1 MYKSV
6 LITGGAGFI
15 GSHLVRKWVSSYPQ
29 TKVVN
34 LDILTYASDI
44 DNLKE
49 IENKSNYFFVKG
61 DIADPLLVT
70 KLFELYDF
78 DGVIHLAAE
87 SHVDQSIEKPMNFAA
102 TNVIGT
108 LNLLEIARKTWQNKF
123 EGKLFYHVSTDEV
136 YGTLQE
142 TGSFSE
148 TTAYDPRSPYSASK
162 ASSDH
167 FVKAYSITYEMP
179 TIISNSSNNYGP
191 NQHVEKLIPLVIK
204 NIVNKEPIPIYG
216 DGKNIRD
223 WIYVEDHIEA
233 IDLIFNNGERGHKY
247 NIGGDNEIRNIDLVN
262 KIIISCDNLL
272 GRSKGDSK
280 SLIKFVEDRKG
291 HDYRYSVDSSKLK
304 NDLDWYPKTDFEKG
318 LKKTILYYLKKFGV
332 V

>member
-1 MYKSV
+1 MYKSI

-15 GSHLVRKWVSSYPQ
+15 GSHLVRRWVNSYAE

-34 LDILTYASDI
+34 LDMLTYASNI
-44 DNLKE
+44 KNLKE
-49 IENKSNYFFVKG
+49 IENKNNYFFVKG
-61 DIADPLLVT
+61 DVADPLLVA

-87 SHVDQSIEKPMNFAA
+87 SHVDQSIEKPMNFAT

-108 LNLLEIARKTWQNKF
+108 LNLLEIARKNWQNKF
-123 EGKLFYHVSTDEV
+123 KGKLFYHVSTDEV

-142 TGSFSE
+142 TGSFLE

-167 FVKAYSITYEMP
+167 FVKAYSVTYGMP
-179 TIISNSSNNYGP
+179 IIISNSSNNYGP

-204 NIVNKEPIPIYG
+204 NIVNREPVPIYG

-233 IDLIFNNGERGHKY
+233 IDLIFNNGVKGQKY
-247 NIGGDNEIRNIDLVN
+247 SIGGDNEIRNIDLVN
-262 KIIISCDNLL
+262 KIIILCDNLL
-272 GRSKGDSK
+272 GRSEGDSK

-304 NDLDWYPKTDFEKG
+304 NDLDWYPKTNFEKG
-318 LKKTILYYLKKFGV
+318 LKKTILYYLKKFGAV
-332 V
+332 

>member
-1 MYKSV
+1 MYKSI

-15 GSHLVRKWVSSYPQ
+15 GSHLVKRWVSLYPQ

-34 LDILTYASDI
+34 LDALTYASDI

-61 DIADPLLVT
+61 DIADSLLVA

-87 SHVDQSIEKPMNFAA
+87 SHVDQSIEKPMNFAN

-108 LNLLEIARKTWQNKF
+108 LNLLEIARKAWQNKF
-123 EGKLFYHVSTDEV
+123 KGKLFYHVSTDEV

-167 FVKAYSITYEMP
+167 FVKAYSVTYGMP

-204 NIVNKEPIPIYG
+204 NIVNREPIPIYG

-233 IDLIFNNGERGHKY
+233 INLIFNNGERGHKY

-262 KIIISCDNLL
+262 KIIILCDNLL
-272 GRSKGDSK
+272 GQSKGDSK
-280 SLIKFVEDRKG
+280 NLIKFVEDRKG

-304 NDLDWYPKTDFEKG
+304 NDLDWYPKTNFEKG
-318 LKKTILYYLKKFGV
+318 LKKTILYYLKKFGAV
-332 V
+332 

>member
-1 MYKSV
+1 MYKSI

-15 GSHLVRKWVSSYPQ
+15 GSHLVRIWVSSFPQ

-34 LDILTYASDI
+34 LDKLTYASDI

-49 IENKSNYFFVKG
+49 IQNKSNYFFVKG
-61 DIADPLLVT
+61 DISDPLLVT

-87 SHVDQSIEKPMNFAA
+87 SHVDQSIEKPMNFAY

-123 EGKLFYHVSTDEV
+123 KGKLFYHVSTDEV

-162 ASSDH
+162 ASADH
-167 FVKAYSITYEMP
+167 FVNAYSITYGMP
-179 TIISNSSNNYGP
+179 IIISNSSNNYGP

-204 NIVNKEPIPIYG
+204 NIVNREPIPIYG

-233 IDLIFNNGERGHKY
+233 INSIFNNGERGHKY

-262 KIIISCDNLL
+262 KIIILCDNLL

-304 NDLDWYPKTDFEKG
+304 NDLDWYPKTNFEKG
-318 LKKTILYYLKKFGV
+318 LKKTILYYLKKFGAV
-332 V
+332 

>member
-1 MYKSV
+1 MGKTI

-15 GSHLVRKWVSSYPQ
+15 GSHLVKRWLNFYPN
-29 TKVVN
+29 TRIVN
-34 LDILTYASDI
+34 LDALTYASDL

-49 IENKSNYFFVKG
+49 CNSRKNYSFIHG
-61 DIADPLLVT
+61 DITDSKLVN
-70 KLFELYDF
+70 KLFKEYQF
-78 DGVIHLAAE
+78 EAVIHLAAE
-87 SHVDQSIEKPMNFAA
+87 SHVDQSIENPLNFAR
-102 TNVIGT
+102 TNILGT
-108 LNLLEIARKTWQNKF
+108 LNLLESSRNFWNGNF
-123 EGKLFYHVSTDEV
+123 NDKLFYHVSTDEV

-142 TGSFSE
+142 EGSFSE

-167 FVKAYSITYEMP
+167 FVKAYHVTYGIP

-191 NQHVEKLIPLVIK
+191 NQHVEKLIPLVVK
-204 NIVNKEPIPIYG
+204 NIVKREPIPIYG

-223 WIYVEDHIEA
+223 WIYVEDHVEA
-233 IDLIFNNGERGHKY
+233 IDLIFNNGGKGQKY

-262 KIIISCDNLL
+262 KIIILSDNLL
-272 GRSKGDSK
+272 GRSQGDSK

-318 LKKTILYYLKKFGV
+318 LKKTILHYLKKFGAV
-332 V
+332 

>member
-1 MYKSV
+1 MYKSI

-15 GSHLVRKWVSSYPQ
+15 GAHLLKRWVSSYPQ
-29 TKVVN
+29 TKVIN
-34 LDILTYASDI
+34 LDMLTYASDI

-49 IENKSNYFFVKG
+49 IENKGNYFFVKG
-61 DIADPLLVT
+61 DIADPLLVA

-87 SHVDQSIEKPMNFAA
+87 SHVDQSIEKPMNFAY

-123 EGKLFYHVSTDEV
+123 KGKLFYHVSTDEV

-162 ASSDH
+162 ASADH
-167 FVKAYSITYEMP
+167 FVNAYSITYGMP
-179 TIISNSSNNYGP
+179 IIISNSSNNYGP

-204 NIVNKEPIPIYG
+204 NIVNREPIPIYG

-233 IDLIFNNGERGHKY
+233 INSIFNNGERGHKY

-262 KIIISCDNLL
+262 KIIILCDNLL

-304 NDLDWYPKTDFEKG
+304 NDLDWYPKTNFEKG
-318 LKKTILYYLKKFGV
+318 LKKTILYYLKKFGAV
-332 V
+332 

>member
-304 NDLDWYPKTDFEKG
+304 NDLDWYPKTNFEKG
-318 LKKTILYYLKKFGV
+318 LKKTILYYLKKFGAV
-332 V
+332 

>member
-1 MYKSV
+1 MYKSI

-15 GSHLVRKWVSSYPQ
+15 GSHLVRRWVNSYAE

-34 LDILTYASDI
+34 LDMLTYASNI
-44 DNLKE
+44 KNLKE

-61 DIADPLLVT
+61 DIADPLLVA
-70 KLFELYDF
+70 KLFKLYDF

-87 SHVDQSIEKPMNFAA
+87 SHVDQSIEKPMNFAT

-108 LNLLEIARKTWQNKF
+108 LNLLEIARKNWQNKF
-123 EGKLFYHVSTDEV
+123 KGKLFYHVSTDEV

-142 TGSFSE
+142 TGSFLE

-167 FVKAYSITYEMP
+167 FVKAYSVTYGMP
-179 TIISNSSNNYGP
+179 IIISNSSNNYGP

-204 NIVNKEPIPIYG
+204 NIANREPIPIYG

-233 IDLIFNNGERGHKY
+233 INLIFNNGERGQKY
-247 NIGGDNEIRNIDLVN
+247 NIGGDNEIRNIDLIN
-262 KIIISCDNLL
+262 KIIILCDNLL

-280 SLIKFVEDRKG
+280 SLMKFVEDRKG

-304 NDLDWYPKTDFEKG
+304 NDLGWYPKTNFEKG
-318 LKKTILYYLKKFGV
+318 LKKTILYYLKKVGTV
-332 V
+332 

>member
-1 MYKSV
+1 MYKSI

-15 GSHLVRKWVSSYPQ
+15 GSHLVRRWVSLYPQ

-34 LDILTYASDI
+34 LDALTYASDI

-49 IENKSNYFFVKG
+49 IENKSNYFFVNG
-61 DIADPLLVT
+61 DIADSLLVA

-87 SHVDQSIEKPMNFAA
+87 SHVDQSIEKPMNFAN

-108 LNLLEIARKTWQNKF
+108 LNLLEIARKTWKDKF
-123 EGKLFYHVSTDEV
+123 KGKLFYHVSTDEV

-162 ASSDH
+162 ASADH
-167 FVKAYSITYEMP
+167 FVNAYSITYGMP
-179 TIISNSSNNYGP
+179 TVVSNSSNNYGP

-204 NIVNKEPIPIYG
+204 NIVNREPIPIYG

-223 WIYVEDHIEA
+223 WIYVQDHIEA
-233 IDLIFNNGERGHKY
+233 INLIFNNGERGHKY

-262 KIIISCDNLL
+262 KIIILCDNLL

-304 NDLDWYPKTDFEKG
+304 NDLDWYPKTNFEKG
-318 LKKTILYYLKKFGV
+318 LKETILYYLKKFGAV
-332 V
+332 

>member
-1 MYKSV
+1 MYKSI

-15 GSHLVRKWVSSYPQ
+15 GSHLVRRWVNSYAE

-34 LDILTYASDI
+34 LDMLTYASNI
-44 DNLKE
+44 KNLKE

-61 DIADPLLVT
+61 DIADPLLVA
-70 KLFELYDF
+70 KLFKLYDF

-87 SHVDQSIEKPMNFAA
+87 SHVDQSIEKPMNFAT

-108 LNLLEIARKTWQNKF
+108 LNLLEIARKNWQNKF
-123 EGKLFYHVSTDEV
+123 KGKLFYHVSTDEV

-142 TGSFSE
+142 TGSFLE

-167 FVKAYSITYEMP
+167 FVKAYSVTYGMP
-179 TIISNSSNNYGP
+179 IIISNSSNNYGP

-204 NIVNKEPIPIYG
+204 NIVNREPIPIYG

-233 IDLIFNNGERGHKY
+233 INLIFNNGERGQKY
-247 NIGGDNEIRNIDLVN
+247 NIGGDNEIRNIDLIN
-262 KIIISCDNLL
+262 KIIILCDNLL

-280 SLIKFVEDRKG
+280 SLMKFVEDRKG

-304 NDLDWYPKTDFEKG
+304 NDLGWYPKTNFEKG
-318 LKKTILYYLKKFGV
+318 LKKTILYYLKKVGTV
-332 V
+332 

>member
-1 MYKSV
+1 MYKSI

-15 GSHLVRKWVSSYPQ
+15 GSHLVRRWVNSYAE

-34 LDILTYASDI
+34 LDMLTYASNI
-44 DNLKE
+44 KNLKE
-49 IENKSNYFFVKG
+49 IENKNNYFFVKG
-61 DIADPLLVT
+61 DIADPLLVA

-87 SHVDQSIEKPMNFAA
+87 SHVDQSIEKPMNFAT

-108 LNLLEIARKTWQNKF
+108 LNLLEIARKNWQNKF
-123 EGKLFYHVSTDEV
+123 KGKLFYHVSTDEV

-142 TGSFSE
+142 AGSFLE
-148 TTAYDPRSPYSASK
+148 TTPYDPRSPYSASK

-167 FVKAYSITYEMP
+167 FVKAYSATYGMP
-179 TIISNSSNNYGP
+179 IIISNSSNNYGAH
-191 NQHVEKLIPLVIK
+191 QHVEKLIPLVIK
-204 NIVNKEPIPIYG
+204 NIVNREPIPIYG

-233 IDLIFNNGERGHKY
+233 INLIFNNGERGHKY

-262 KIIISCDNLL
+262 KIIILCDNLL
-272 GRSKGDSK
+272 GRSEGDSK

-304 NDLDWYPKTDFEKG
+304 NDLDWYPNTNFEKG
-318 LKKTILYYLKKFGV
+318 LKKTILYYLKNVGAV
-332 V
+332 

>member
-1 MYKSV
+1 MYKSI

-15 GSHLVRKWVSSYPQ
+15 GSHLVRRWVNSYAE

-34 LDILTYASDI
+34 LDMLTYASNI
-44 DNLKE
+44 KNLKE
-49 IENKSNYFFVKG
+49 IENKNNYFFVKG
-61 DIADPLLVT
+61 DIADPLLVA

-87 SHVDQSIEKPMNFAA
+87 SHVDQSIEKPMNFAT

-108 LNLLEIARKTWQNKF
+108 LNLLEIARKNWQNKF
-123 EGKLFYHVSTDEV
+123 KGKLFYHVSTDEV

-142 TGSFSE
+142 TGSFLE

-167 FVKAYSITYEMP
+167 FVKAYSVTYGMP
-179 TIISNSSNNYGP
+179 IIISNSSNNYGP

-204 NIVNKEPIPIYG
+204 NIVNREPIPIYG

-233 IDLIFNNGERGHKY
+233 INLIFNNGERGHKY

-262 KIIISCDNLL
+262 KIIILCDNLL

-280 SLIKFVEDRKG
+280 SLVKFVEDRKG

-304 NDLDWYPKTDFEKG
+304 NDLGWYPKTDFEKG
-318 LKKTILYYLKKFGV
+318 LKKTILYYLKKVGAV
-332 V
+332 

>member
-1 MYKSV
+1 MYKSI

-15 GSHLVRKWVSSYPQ
+15 GSHLVRRWVISYPQ

-34 LDILTYASDI
+34 LDMLTYASDI

-61 DIADPLLVT
+61 DISDPLLVA

-123 EGKLFYHVSTDEV
+123 KGKLFYHVSTDEV

-148 TTAYDPRSPYSASK
+148 TTAYNPRSPYSASK
-162 ASSDH
+162 ASADH
-167 FVKAYSITYEMP
+167 FVRAYSITYKMP
-179 TIISNSSNNYGP
+179 TIISNSSNNYGAH
-191 NQHVEKLIPLVIK
+191 QHVEKLIPLVIK
-204 NIVNKEPIPIYG
+204 NIVNREPIPIYG

-233 IDLIFNNGERGHKY
+233 INLIFNNGERGQKY

-262 KIIISCDNLL
+262 KIIILCDNLL
-272 GRSKGDSK
+272 GRSEGDSK

-291 HDYRYSVDSSKLK
+291 HDYRYSVDSSKLRD
-304 NDLDWYPKTDFEKG
+304 NLGWHPKTNFEKG
-318 LKKTILYYLKKFGV
+318 LKKTILYYLKKFGAV
-332 V
+332 

>member
-1 MYKSV
+1 MYKSI

-15 GSHLVRKWVSSYPQ
+15 GSHLVRRWVNSYAE

-34 LDILTYASDI
+34 LDMLTYASNI
-44 DNLKE
+44 KNLKE

-61 DIADPLLVT
+61 DIADPLLVA

-87 SHVDQSIEKPMNFAA
+87 SHVDQSIEKPMNFAT

-108 LNLLEIARKTWQNKF
+108 LNLLEIARKNWQNKF
-123 EGKLFYHVSTDEV
+123 KGKLFHHVSTDEV

-142 TGSFSE
+142 TGSFLE

-167 FVKAYSITYEMP
+167 FVKAYSVTYGMP
-179 TIISNSSNNYGP
+179 IIISNSSNNYGP

-204 NIVNKEPIPIYG
+204 NIVNREPIPIYG

-233 IDLIFNNGERGHKY
+233 INLIFNNGERGQKY
-247 NIGGDNEIRNIDLVN
+247 NIGGDNEIRNIDLIN
-262 KIIISCDNLL
+262 KIIILCDNLL

-280 SLIKFVEDRKG
+280 SLMKFVEDRKG

-304 NDLDWYPKTDFEKG
+304 NDLGWYPKTNFEKG
-318 LKKTILYYLKKFGV
+318 LKKTILYYLKKVGTV
-332 V
+332 

>member
-1 MYKSV
+1 MYKSI

-15 GSHLVRKWVSSYPQ
+15 GSHLVRRWVSSYSQ

-34 LDILTYASDI
+34 LDMLTYASDI
-44 DNLKE
+44 NNLKE

-70 KLFELYDF
+70 KLFELYHF

-87 SHVDQSIEKPMNFAA
+87 SHVDQSIEKPMNFAT

-108 LNLLEIARKTWQNKF
+108 LNLLEIARKNWQNKF
-123 EGKLFYHVSTDEV
+123 KGKLFYHVSTDEV

-142 TGSFSE
+142 TGSFLE

-167 FVKAYSITYEMP
+167 FVKAYSATYGMP
-179 TIISNSSNNYGP
+179 IIISNSSNNYGAH
-191 NQHVEKLIPLVIK
+191 QHVEKLIPLVIK
-204 NIVNKEPIPIYG
+204 NIVNREPIPIYG

-233 IDLIFNNGERGHKY
+233 INLIFNNGERGHKY

-262 KIIISCDNLL
+262 KIIILCDNLL
-272 GRSKGDSK
+272 GRSEGDSK

-304 NDLDWYPKTDFEKG
+304 NDLDWYPKTNFEKG
-318 LKKTILYYLKKFGV
+318 LKKTILYYLKKFGAV
-332 V
+332 

>member
-1 MYKSV
+1 MYKSI

-15 GSHLVRKWVSSYPQ
+15 GAHLLKRWVSSYPQ
-29 TKVVN
+29 TKVIN
-34 LDILTYASDI
+34 LDMLTYASDI

-49 IENKSNYFFVKG
+49 IENKGNYFFVKG
-61 DIADPLLVT
+61 DIADPLLVA

-87 SHVDQSIEKPMNFAA
+87 SHVDQSIEKPMSFAA

-108 LNLLEIARKTWQNKF
+108 LNLLEIARKAWQNKF
-123 EGKLFYHVSTDEV
+123 KGKLFYHVSTDEV

-162 ASSDH
+162 ASADH
-167 FVKAYSITYEMP
+167 FVKAYSITYGMP
-179 TIISNSSNNYGP
+179 IIISNSSNNYGP

-204 NIVNKEPIPIYG
+204 NIVNREPIPIYG

-233 IDLIFNNGERGHKY
+233 INLIFNNGERGHKY

-262 KIIISCDNLL
+262 KIIILCDNLL

-304 NDLDWYPKTDFEKG
+304 NDLDWHPKTNFEKG
-318 LKKTILYYLKKFGV
+318 LKKTILYYLKKFGAV
-332 V
+332 

>member
-1 MYKSV
+1 MYKSI

-15 GSHLVRKWVSSYPQ
+15 GSHLVRRWVNSYAE

-34 LDILTYASDI
+34 LDMLTYASNI
-44 DNLKE
+44 KNLKE

-61 DIADPLLVT
+61 DIADPLLVA

-87 SHVDQSIEKPMNFAA
+87 SHVDQSIEKPMNFAT

-108 LNLLEIARKTWQNKF
+108 LNLLEIARKNWQNKF
-123 EGKLFYHVSTDEV
+123 KGKLFYHVSTDEV

-142 TGSFSE
+142 TGSFLE

-167 FVKAYSITYEMP
+167 FVKAYSVTYGMP
-179 TIISNSSNNYGP
+179 IIISNSSNNYGP

-204 NIVNKEPIPIYG
+204 NIVNREPIPIYG

-233 IDLIFNNGERGHKY
+233 INLIFNNGERGQKY
-247 NIGGDNEIRNIDLVN
+247 NIGGDNEIRNIDLIN
-262 KIIISCDNLL
+262 KIIILCDNLL

-280 SLIKFVEDRKG
+280 SLMKFVEDRKG

-304 NDLDWYPKTDFEKG
+304 NDLGWYPKTNFEKG
-318 LKKTILYYLKKFGV
+318 LKKTILYYLKKVGTV
-332 V
+332 